1 MTKTRVTKI
10 LALTA
15 ALVLVATA
23 AASAYVLLSPRRTWD
38 SAPTYIVDT
47 RGLPDVN
54 DGDGGVTRVRNAI
67 VSSAAWNGSGAG
79 TVINATTGSMGSFSL
94 GDGVPML
101 NFRDPQGACSGSC
114 LAATFTGFYSQR
126 GDGTY
131 RIDDADIVTNAFGHS
146 WTSQGEDP
154 NGSGCSGEI
163 YVEGVQVHEI
173 GHGLG
178 LGHSNVSGATMF
190 PSVSSCNNGPA
201 TTAADDDAAIVDL
214 YGGGGGGGGSV
225 CTSGTLFTG
234 FLSGSGD
241 SEVEPNGT
249 YYFAGSGTHDGCLD
263 GPSGTDFDLR
273 LYRWNGWNWSL
284 VASSLS
290 SSSDEQISYPGS
302 SGYYYWL
309 VNSFSGS
316 GSYELRLDVP

>member
-1 MTKTRVTKI
+1 MNKTRVSKI

-15 ALVLVATA
+15 ALVLIATA

-38 SAPTYIVDT
+38 SAPTYIIDN

-54 DGDGGVTRVRNAI
+54 DGDGGATRTRNAI

-79 TVINATTGSMGSFSL
+79 TVVNASLGSVSSFSL

-101 NFRDPQGACSGSC
+101 SFRLPVGACSGSC
-114 LAATFTGFYSQR
+114 LAATFTGYYSQR
-126 GDGTY
+126 SNGTY
-131 RIDDADIVTNAFGHS
+131 RIDDADIETNYAGHN

-178 LGHSNVSGATMF
+178 LGHTNVTGATMY

-201 TTAADDDAAIVDL
+201 TTASDDDAAIVDL
-214 YGGGGGGGGSV
+214 YGGGGGGGCS
-225 CTSGTLFTG
+225 SGTLYTG

-241 SEVEPNGT
+241 SDVHPNGNW
-249 YYFAGSGTHDGCLD
+249 YFSGSSGTHDGCLD
-263 GPSGTDFDLR
+263 GPNGVDFDLR
-273 LYRWNGWNWSL
+273 LFKWNGWTWVQ

-290 SSSDEQISYPGS
+290 SGPDESISYNGT
-302 SGYYYWL
+302 SGYYYWRIE
-309 VNSFSGS
+309 SWSGS
-316 GSYELRLDVP
+316 GSYQFRLSRP

>member
-1 MTKTRVTKI
+1 MNKTRVSKI
-10 LALTA
+10 LALTTV
-15 ALVLVATA
+15 LVLVAAA

-38 SAPTYIVDT
+38 SAPTYIIDS

-54 DGDGGVTRVRNAI
+54 DSDGGATLTRNAI

-79 TVINATTGSMGSFSL
+79 TVVNATVGSVSSFQL
-94 GDGVPML
+94 GDGIPML
-101 NFRDPQGACSGSC
+101 SFRLPVGACSGSC
-114 LAATFTGFYSQR
+114 LAATFTGYYSQR

-131 RIDDADIVTNAFGHS
+131 RIDDADIETNWSGHS

-178 LGHSNVSGATMF
+178 LGHTNVNGATMY

-214 YGGGGGGGGSV
+214 YGGGGGGGGGCS
-225 CTSGTLFTG
+225 SGTLYTG
-234 FLSGSGD
+234 FLSGTGD
-241 SEVEPNGT
+241 DEIEPNGN
-249 YYFAGSGTHDGCLD
+249 YYYSSSSGTHSGCLD
-263 GPSGTDFDLR
+263 GPSGADFDLR
-273 LYRWNGWNWSL
+273 LYKWNGWNWGV

-290 SSSDEQISYPGS
+290 ASADEQIDYSGT
-302 SGYYYWL
+302 SGYYYWRI
-309 VNSFSGS
+309 NSYSGS
-316 GSYELRLDVP
+316 GSYDFRLSRP